1 MNAKFDI
8 TGIRLE
14 SKRLILREWELSDLD
29 DFFEYCSVPGVGE
42 MAGWFHH
49 ENKDKS
55 LEILNLFI
63 NEKKTFAIV
72 NKENN
77 KVIGSLG
84 IEKYGLEDK
93 LSEFFN
99 YKGREIGFV
108 LSKDYWG
115 KGLMA
120 EAVKLVINY
129 LFNKLDYD
137 FLLCGHYDKN
147 YQSKRVQ
154 EKCGFVPYR
163 KLNFNT
169 RMGTEEIG
177 VMRLLVNPNKNIK
190 FDFSHPETL
199 IIGS

>member
-55 LEILNLFI
+55 LEILNMFI

-99 YKGREIGFV
+99 Y
-108 LSKDYWG
+108 
-115 KGLMA
+115 
-120 EAVKLVINY
+120 
-129 LFNKLDYD
+129 
-137 FLLCGHYDKN
+137 
-147 YQSKRVQ
+147 
-154 EKCGFVPYR
+154 
-163 KLNFNT
+163 
-169 RMGTEEIG
+169 
-177 VMRLLVNPNKNIK
+177 
-190 FDFSHPETL
+190 
-199 IIGS
+199 

>member
-1 MNAKFDI
+1 
-8 TGIRLE
+8 
-14 SKRLILREWELSDLD
+14 
-29 DFFEYCSVPGVGE
+29 
-42 MAGWFHH
+42 
-49 ENKDKS
+49 
-55 LEILNLFI
+55 
-63 NEKKTFAIV
+63 
-72 NKENN
+72 
-77 KVIGSLG
+77 
-84 IEKYGLEDK
+84 
-93 LSEFFN
+93 
-99 YKGREIGFV
+99 
-108 LSKDYWG
+108 
-115 KGLMA
+115 MA